1 MDQSTTTTLDRAFPI
16 DGTILDAL
24 GLRRT
29 AAGLA
34 RLAKLQGLERTIA
47 ALRAE
52 NLALRGHVQELE
64 RVILETGEDRR
75 GPAADAGDN
84 GHPV

>member
-1 MDQSTTTTLDRAFPI
+1 MDQSVTTTIDRAFPI

-29 AAGLA
+29 AVGLA

-52 NLALRGHVQELE
+52 NLALRVHVQDLE
-64 RVILETGEDRR
+64 RVLLETGEDRP
-75 GPAADAGDN
+75 GAAADAGDN
-84 GHPV
+84 GHPG

>member
-1 MDQSTTTTLDRAFPI
+1 MDQSATTTIDRAFPI

-29 AAGLA
+29 AAGLG
-34 RLAKLQGLERTIA
+34 RLAKIHGLERTIA

-52 NLALRGHVQELE
+52 NLALRVHVQDLE
-64 RVILETGEDRR
+64 RVLLETSEDR
-75 GPAADAGDN
+75 GSAGVDAGDN